1 MTILFAPDSFKGTL
15 SAIEVS
21 KTLTEAAHEAFS
33 DVKTISLPSAD
44 GGEGTVSAILSSG
57 RGERVSVPVHGPL
70 GGEKMASYARLS
82 ETEAL
87 MEMAEASGL
96 TLISEEERNPLQTS
110 TYGTGEMI
118 LHALSHGARHIYIGI
133 GGSATSDGGMGAM
146 EALGVRFLDEKG
158 NSLPG
163 CGASLAKV
171 EKIDLTGL
179 SPLAEEVEFTILSDV
194 TNPLCGPKGAVPVFA
209 PQKGADPSMV
219 EILEKGMEH
228 YRDILTET
236 FGVNPDTIPGSGA
249 AGGLGAALFLF
260 LKGEMASGA
269 EEVLRFSHF
278 EEALKEADFV
288 ITGEGRTDS
297 QSADGKIVSI
307 IASHCQRAK
316 VPCLI
321 FSASLGGG
329 WERLEGPG
337 VKVKAAAKNDRD
349 IRESMNHPKEF
360 YKKAAIRLFQ
370 SMK

>member
-1 MTILFAPDSFKGTL
+1 MTILLAPDSFKGTL
-15 SAIEVS
+15 SAEEVS
-21 KTLTEAAHEAFS
+21 EILSSAAHEVFP

-57 RGERVSVPVHGPL
+57 AGEKVSVPVHGPL
-70 GGEKMASYARLS
+70 GGKRMASYARLS
-82 ETEAL
+82 ETEIL

-110 TYGTGEMI
+110 TFGTGEMI
-118 LHALSHGARHIYIGI
+118 LHALAHGARHIFIGI

-146 EALGVRFLDEKG
+146 EALGIRFPDG
-158 NSLPG
+158 NGKLLPG
-163 CGASLAKV
+163 CGASLARV

-179 SPLAEEVEFTILSDV
+179 SSLAKSAEFTILSDV
-194 TNPLCGPKGAVPVFA
+194 TNPLCGPKGAVRVFA
-209 PQKGADPSMV
+209 PQKGADSSMV

-228 YRDILTET
+228 YRDILTKT

-260 LKGEMASGA
+260 LKGKMVSGA
-269 EEVLRFSHF
+269 EEVLRFNHF
-278 EEALKEADFV
+278 DEYLKETDLV

-321 FSASLGGG
+321 FSASLGKGA
-329 WERLEGPG
+329 EKLEGPG
-337 VKVKAAAKNDRD
+337 VRVKAAARSDRE
-349 IRESMNHPKEF
+349 IAESMKHPKEF
-360 YKKAAIRLFQ
+360 YKSAAIHLFQ